1 MNEIHSSRAELETVL
16 NDLAE
21 AQNLLE
27 AQNPYPDGPIG
38 AVGTARAIL
47 ENMIEV
53 ATD

>member
-1 MNEIHSSRAELETVL
+1 MNEIYTSRVELETVL
-16 NDLAE
+16 NDLVE

-27 AQNPYPDGPIG
+27 AQNPYPDGAIG